1 MKVQVLVATMNRKNI
16 EELLKNMNISTDAI
30 ITNQTDNF
38 SYNKINYN
46 GKNIEVYNFNERGIG
61 LNRNNALMRATADIV
76 ILADDDL
83 TYIDNYNDII
93 VNEFEKNPKADMI
106 VFNVKNEDDQRKG
119 YVITKNKRVYKH
131 NCLRYGAVR
140 MAFKLEK
147 IKQKNL
153 YFSLLFGGGAKYGS
167 GEDSIFIYQ
176 CLKSGLKVYSS
187 TQEILKLPKS
197 DSTWFKGYNE
207 KYFYDKGAL
216 MAAIFNKE
224 AVLTIPIFLFK
235 NYKTTNQIGRKKA
248 YKAIMKG
255 YKEFLN
261 VK

>member
-1 MKVQVLVATMNRKNI
+1 MKIQVLVATMNRNNI
-16 EELLKNMNISTDAI
+16 EELLENMNISTDAI
-30 ITNQTDNF
+30 ITNQTDDF
-38 SYNKINYN
+38 LYNNINYKGN
-46 GKNIEVYNFNERGIG
+46 NIAVYNFNERGVG

-83 TYIDNYNDII
+83 TYVDNYGDII
-93 VNEFEKNPKADMI
+93 INEFKKNPKADML
-106 VFNVKNEDDQRKG
+106 VFNVKNEDCQRKG
-119 YVITKNKRVYKH
+119 YVIKKSKRVHKH

-140 MAFKLEK
+140 MAFRLDKV
-147 IKQKNL
+147 KQKNI

-176 CLKSGLKVYSS
+176 CIKSGLKVYSS

-216 MAAIFNKE
+216 MAAIFNKK
-224 AVLTIPIFLFK
+224 AILTIPLFLLK
-235 NYKTTNQIGRKKA
+235 NKKITKEIGEKKA
-248 YKAIMKG
+248 YKAMMKG

-261 VK
+261 GK